1 MKLTLIILTTI
12 LSLVNANDLTSYN
25 IKNIVCE
32 NLEHKYDEYYR
43 APCKI
48 WKEEMAKRS
57 PKNMIQC
64 MKSVD
69 GDTGKILHG
78 CKPAFGRKNDDIK
91 VSYHFQKNDVCKG
104 SRDDTCESKYIII
117 AKAQLYNVVHPIVS
131 LVIIALGLFG
141 LVMICSTDKAYS
153 DAYMGAAI
161 GATMFGR
168 RGYSSGDT
176 WSWNYED

>member
-1 MKLTLIILTTI
+1 MNLRVIVLFATFA
-12 LSLVNANDLTSYN
+12 LVNANQLTSYN

-48 WKEEMAKRS
+48 WKDEMSKRN

-69 GDTGKILHG
+69 
-78 CKPAFGRKNDDIK
+78 
-91 VSYHFQKNDVCKG
+91 VCNE
-104 SRDDTCESKYIII
+104 SLENTCDSKYIII

-131 LVIIALGLFG
+131 LIIIALGLFG
-141 LVMICSTDKAYS
+141 LVMICSTDKTYS

-168 RGYSSGDT
+168 SGYSSGDT
-176 WSWNYED
+176 WSWNYEE